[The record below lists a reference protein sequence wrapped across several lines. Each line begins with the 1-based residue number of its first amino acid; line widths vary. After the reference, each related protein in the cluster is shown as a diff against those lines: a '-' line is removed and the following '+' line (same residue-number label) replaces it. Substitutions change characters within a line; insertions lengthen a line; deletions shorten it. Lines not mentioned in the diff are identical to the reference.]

1 MEQNKTLSLLN
12 ELKSHP
18 DKLLLN
24 HIENVGN
31 LSKKIVGSKILNLD
45 KFVDAETL
53 KDISYLIGVTHDFG
67 KATEFFQEYI
77 KEYDEK
83 KKWKL
88 KNKPETHH
96 AFLSSL
102 FTYYV
107 VKDYLSRKDLVE
119 KEYYNYLPLI
129 SFFVVKR
136 HHGNLDNASDE
147 TYDCTADD
155 DDENFKIIKKQIDA
169 INFNELNTAYKKLC
183 FSYEININ
191 DFKDNYNKI
200 VDDINTKQKRLI
212 RRLDNENTLFYYF
225 TTLLLYSVLL
235 DADKTDAANL
245 KSIERKDVDKDVVD
259 KYKKNKFGGLDETNK
274 KSKINEIRE
283 NIYNEVISSVDDL
296 NLDKDKILSLNVPT
310 GTGKTLTSL
319 SFALKL
325 RERLKKEK
333 GFSPRIIYSLPFL
346 SIIDQNSDVFSNVLD
361 NPTTDIL
368 LKHHHLSDI
377 AYKTENEFENVEI
390 GKDIGKSLLLI
401 EGWNSEIIVTTFIQF
416 FHSFITNR
424 NRAVRKFHNI
434 SNSIV
439 ILDEVQAIP
448 HKYWLLLKK
457 AIKFFAEYFNT
468 YFVFVTATQPLI
480 FDERENEI
488 KSLIK
493 NKEEYF
499 KIFDRV
505 DLIPNLVPLDIE
517 KFKEE
522 LKKDIL
528 QNPDNDFLIV
538 MNTINSSKD
547 IYTFIKNELNGN
559 ENTKIYY
566 LSTNI
571 IPKERLNRIKQIKEK
586 TKERKI
592 IVSTQ
597 LIEAGVDIDVDVVYR
612 DFAPLDSI
620 NQVAGRCNRNFGDK
634 KGQVKI
640 FILTEKEKTKKYY
653 SYIYDP
659 FITGKTEDVFK
670 EMEIPAINEPK
681 QINEPKFLELNNSYF
696 EKVKSGASKDISNE
710 ILKSIKE
717 LNFEEISQFK
727 LIEEEPY
734 KVDVFVEVDDKYLFG
749 WDDADKNSK
758 ELIKFLKDDLNV
770 KPIENLIITK
780 SEDNQTINVTN
791 KNNNCNLINI
801 KLNKTEKKASLE
813 IICGK
818 TYEYILK
825 EENGKLNI
833 YDDEAKKVL
842 QKYKEIMDNDKLKG
856 FEKKNEFIKIKKDF
870 YDYVISVDKKEVESL
885 SPLIEDQ
892 LLYIPNDKLKYWYKL
907 DTGFDPSPDAS
918 FNSRCL

>member
-1 MEQNKTLSLLN
+1 MMMEQKKTSCLLN

-31 LSKKIVGSKILNLD
+31 LSKKILESKTLNLD

-53 KDISYLIGVTHDFG
+53 KDISYLIGITHDFG
-67 KATEFFQEYI
+67 KATKFFQEYI
-77 KEYDEK
+77 QEDDEK

-102 FTYYV
+102 FTYYI
-107 VKDYLSRKDLVE
+107 VKEYISKKELVE
-119 KEYYNYLPLI
+119 KDFYKYLPII

-136 HHGNLDNASDE
+136 HHGNLNKNASDE
-147 TYDCTADD
+147 TYYCTIDD
-155 DDENFKIIKKQIDA
+155 GDEEFEIIKKQIAA
-169 INFNELNTAYKKLC
+169 IDFDKLNTIYKKLC
-183 FSYEININ
+183 FEYEINVD
-191 DFKDNYNKI
+191 DFKDDYKKT

-212 RRLDNENTLFYYF
+212 RRLDDENTLFYYF
-225 TTLLLYSVLL
+225 ATLLLYSVLL

-245 KSIERKDVDKDVVD
+245 KSIDRKDIDKDVVD
-259 KYKKNKFGGLDETNK
+259 KYKKNKFGCIDETNK

-283 NIYNEVISSVDDL
+283 NIYNEVISSVNEL
-296 NLDKDKILSLNVPT
+296 NLTNDKILSLNVPT

-319 SFALKL
+319 SFALNL
-325 RERLKKEK
+325 RERLRKEK
-333 GFSPRIIYSLPFL
+333 GFCPRIIYSLPFL
-346 SIIDQNSDVFSNVLD
+346 SIIDQNSDVFNDVLD

-377 AYKTENEFENVEI
+377 TYKTNEDEFENVKFER
-390 GKDIGKSLLLI
+390 DVGKSLLLI
-401 EGWNSEIIVTTFIQF
+401 EGWNSEIIVTTFMQF

-424 NRAVRKFHNI
+424 NRAIRKFHNI

-448 HKYWLLLKK
+448 HKYWLLLKE
-457 AIKFFAEYFNT
+457 AIRFFADYFNT
-468 YFVFVTATQPLI
+468 YFVFVTATLPLI
-480 FDERENEI
+480 FDKKENEI

-493 NKEEYF
+493 NNEEYF

-505 DLIPNLVPLDIE
+505 DLIPNLILLDIE

-522 LKKDIL
+522 LKNDIL

-547 IYTFIKNELNGN
+547 IYTFIKNEPNSN

-571 IPKERLNRIKQIKEK
+571 IPKERLKRIKDIKEK

-612 DFAPLDSI
+612 DIAPLDSI

-640 FILTEKEKTKKYY
+640 FILTEKDKKYY
-653 SYIYDP
+653 SYIYDS
-659 FITGKTEDVFK
+659 FIIGKTKNVFK
-670 EMEIPAINEPK
+670 KISAMCEPK
-681 QINEPKFLELNNSYF
+681 LINEPKFLELNKSYF
-696 EKVKSGASKDISNE
+696 EEIKEGMSEDDSDK
-710 ILKSIKE
+710 ILKSIKK
-717 LNFEEISQFK
+717 LNFEEISEFK
-727 LIEEEPY
+727 LIKEEPY
-734 KVDVFVEVDDKYLFG
+734 KVDVFVE
-749 WDDADKNSK
+749 ADEKAK
-758 ELIKFLKDDLNV
+758 E
-770 KPIENLIITK
+770 
-780 SEDNQTINVTN
+780 
-791 KNNNCNLINI
+791 
-801 KLNKTEKKASLE
+801 
-813 IICGK
+813 
-818 TYEYILK
+818 
-825 EENGKLNI
+825 
-833 YDDEAKKVL
+833 VL
-842 QKYKEIMDNDKLKG
+842 QKYNDIWNNDKLKG
-856 FEKKNEFIKIKKDF
+856 FEKKNEFFRIKKDF
-870 YDYVISVDKKEVESL
+870 YDYVISVDNKKVEDL
-885 SPLIEDQ
+885 PWLIENQIKHISNKD
-892 LLYIPNDKLKYWYKL
+892 LKDWYKP
-907 DTGFDPSPDAS
+907 DIGFDPSPDAS
-918 FNSRCL
+918 FNSRYF